1 MSAWTP
7 ESLLE
12 FEEDIAKEFEA
23 GHIPHPVHLSGG
35 NELQLLDVFKNI
47 ADEDWVCGGWRMHYA
62 SLLKGVPPAELKA
75 AIMSGHS
82 IGLCFPE
89 YRVLSSAIVG
99 GICPI
104 AMGIAWAIKR
114 HGKTGKVWCFI
125 GDMTA
130 TSGIFAETARYA
142 MFHSLPITF
151 VIEDNG
157 MSVCTPT
164 QEVWGKTPSK
174 DVVMTGYGYQLT
186 RPHVG
191 TGRWVRF

>member
-1 MSAWTP
+1 
-7 ESLLE
+7 
-12 FEEDIAKEFEA
+12 
-23 GHIPHPVHLSGG
+23 
-35 NELQLLDVFKNI
+35 
-47 ADEDWVCGGWRMHYA
+47 MHYA
-62 SLLKGVPPAELKA
+62 SLLKGVPPEVLKK
-75 AIMSGHS
+75 AIMDGRS

-104 AMGIAWAIKR
+104 AMGIAWALKR
-114 HGKTGKVWCFI
+114 QGKPGTVWCFI

-142 MFHSLPITF
+142 MQHALPIQF

-164 QEVWGKTPSK
+164 REVWGTEQPTP
-174 DVVMTGYGYQLT
+174 VLTGYAYELT

-191 TGRWVRF
+191 TGRWVSF